1 MSGFLDLIPP
11 DLAFYA
17 TPPHPC
23 SYLEDRRAVT
33 LFTDPKAGMS
43 PEVYSALAEVGFRRS
58 GEYVYRPRCPRCEA
72 CIPARIPVT
81 EFVPNRSQ
89 RRIARANADVTV
101 TPLPAEYREEHFLL
115 YRRYIRSRHAD
126 SGMDVDSV
134 EQYLSFLTST
144 WSDTRFV
151 EFRHGRQLLAVSVVD
166 RMSQGLSAVYTFFEP
181 DSKRGL
187 GVNAVLWQL
196 GEARRQGL
204 PYLFL
209 GYLIDESP
217 KMAYKR
223 QYTPL
228 ELFLRGQW
236 QRPPPFDRHGPHPV
250 LKSLRRRPL

>member
-17 TPPHPC
+17 TPPHEC
-23 SYLEDRRAVT
+23 SYLAERRAVT
-33 LFTDPKAGMS
+33 LFTDPKSSMS

-72 CIPARIPVT
+72 CIPARIPVA
-81 EFVPNRSQ
+81 EFRADRSQ
-89 RRIARANADVTV
+89 RRIARNNADLTV
-101 TPLPAEYREEHFLL
+101 RPLPAEYREEHFLL

-134 EQYLSFLTST
+134 EQYLAFLTST

-151 EFRHGRQLLAVSVVD
+151 EFRAGGQLLAVAVVD
-166 RMSQGLSAVYTFFEP
+166 RMSQGLSAVYTFYDP
-181 DSKRGL
+181 DSTRGL
-187 GVNAVLWQL
+187 GVNAVLWEL
-196 GEARRQGL
+196 EEARRQGL

-223 QYTPL
+223 RYHPL
-228 ELFLRGQW
+228 ELFQRGHW
-236 QRPPPFDRHGPHPV
+236 QRTGT
-250 LKSLRRRPL
+250 S